1 MKVAVQSHLKQQK
14 TYLKNIEK
22 HQEIMKGREVQ
33 EYKALV
39 QIDIRVLDI
48 MDLPAQDMVQNI
60 TAQDMD

>member
-1 MKVAVQSHLKQQK
+1 
-14 TYLKNIEK
+14 
-22 HQEIMKGREVQ
+22 MKGREVQ

-48 MDLPAQDMVQNI
+48 IDLPAQDMVQNI